1 MQPEFNRPEFLEG
14 NSAEEIH
21 ERMMN
26 NLPDDIDDMP
36 GGFPYDMTMPAAL
49 EKDEIINFHIVRAL
63 MIAFPEYAWDEWLDL
78 HGRQVHL
85 TRHEAEPA
93 FGYVK
98 SQLQKEPRFYPGRYS
113 VRRQPKPA
121 RRLSMPPQRM
131 RLLETKDQCLYR
143 YQRLKQ
149 AQVLT

>member
-63 MIAFPEYAWDEWLDL
+63 MISFPEYAWDEWLDL

-98 SQLQKEPRFYPGRYS
+98 ITAAEGTEI
-113 VRRQPKPA
+113 
-121 RRLSMPPQRM
+121 LSG
-131 RLLETKDQCLYR
+131 TVFCT
-143 YQRLKQ
+143 
-149 AQVLT
+149 AATGISG

>member
-63 MIAFPEYAWDEWLDL
+63 MIAFPEYAWDEY
-78 HGRQVHL
+78 QIC
-85 TRHEAEPA
+85 
-93 FGYVK
+93 
-98 SQLQKEPRFYPGRYS
+98 
-113 VRRQPKPA
+113 
-121 RRLSMPPQRM
+121 M
-131 RLLETKDQCLYR
+131 RLIIEKRIFLHIIGL
-143 YQRLKQ
+143 
-149 AQVLT
+149 

>member
-1 MQPEFNRPEFLEG
+1 
-14 NSAEEIH
+14 
-21 ERMMN
+21 
-26 NLPDDIDDMP
+26 
-36 GGFPYDMTMPAAL
+36 
-49 EKDEIINFHIVRAL
+49 

-98 SQLQKEPRFYPGRYS
+98 ITAAEGTEILSERYS

-131 RLLETKDQCLYR
+131 RLLEAKDQCLYR

-149 AQVLT
+149 AQVQM

>member
-63 MIAFPEYAWDEWLDL
+63 MIVA
-78 HGRQVHL
+78 RCI
-85 TRHEAEPA
+85 
-93 FGYVK
+93 
-98 SQLQKEPRFYPGRYS
+98 SQDTKRNQ
-113 VRRQPKPA
+113 
-121 RRLSMPPQRM
+121 
-131 RLLETKDQCLYR
+131 LL
-143 YQRLKQ
+143 
-149 AQVLT
+149 AM

>member
-49 EKDEIINFHIVRAL
+49 EKK
-63 MIAFPEYAWDEWLDL
+63 
-78 HGRQVHL
+78 
-85 TRHEAEPA
+85 T
-93 FGYVK
+93 K
-98 SQLQKEPRFYPGRYS
+98 
-113 VRRQPKPA
+113 
-121 RRLSMPPQRM
+121 LSISIS
-131 RLLETKDQCLYR
+131 
-143 YQRLKQ
+143 
-149 AQVLT
+149 

>member
-63 MIAFPEYAWDEWLDL
+63 MISFPEYAHPAHRKSPASVYFSCGTVLIP
-78 HGRQVHL
+78 
-85 TRHEAEPA
+85 TRFH
-93 FGYVK
+93 
-98 SQLQKEPRFYPGRYS
+98 S
-113 VRRQPKPA
+113 VIK
-121 RRLSMPPQRM
+121 
-131 RLLETKDQCLYR
+131 TDF
-143 YQRLKQ
+143 
-149 AQVLT
+149 

>member
-49 EKDEIINFHIVRAL
+49 EKRRNYQ
-63 MIAFPEYAWDEWLDL
+63 FPYRKGTDDCVS
-78 HGRQVHL
+78 GV
-85 TRHEAEPA
+85 
-93 FGYVK
+93 
-98 SQLQKEPRFYPGRYS
+98 
-113 VRRQPKPA
+113 
-121 RRLSMPPQRM
+121 
-131 RLLETKDQCLYR
+131 CLG
-143 YQRLKQ
+143 
-149 AQVLT
+149 